1 MSNDNNHTT
10 VRRVNPEILEII
22 IFSIALIFVFFS
34 RFYSYLLF
42 HSIAELFSI
51 IIAGGV
57 FLVGWNSR
65 KYMKSSF
72 FLVLGISSL
81 FIAVIDLIHTLAYSG
96 MNIFV
101 GYTANLPTSLWIA
114 ARYLQAGSCLF
125 ASLLIKKSIKPSY
138 LFITYLSVAFI
149 LVFLIFATL
158 FPVCYIVG
166 SGLTPF
172 KVLSEY
178 IIVLV
183 LFVCLL
189 IIIKNKDEFD
199 KRVFF
204 LMIISII
211 TTMIAELAFTFYVGV
226 YDFSNLVGHIF
237 KIISFYLLYKS
248 IIQIGIEE
256 PFNLLFRKIKRSE
269 LELKNIIEHSGAGIT
284 MLNQDG
290 TYLLVN
296 KKAASDLGGKPKDFI
311 GKTLYDIFPKNT
323 ADEYFNSNRELIQM
337 EISRSYQ
344 RTFNLPTG
352 DKTYWI
358 VEQPLKD
365 IDEKS
370 FSLLSVAT
378 DITEKIKAEQFLKE
392 AEQRYR
398 TTFEQS
404 PDGIIILDPE
414 TLRAIEFNDVVCK
427 TLGYTREEFEK
438 LQINDYD
445 ALENPSETRVR
456 VEKIIKEG
464 RNDFETQFLTKN
476 REIRDIFV
484 AAKAI
489 TLSGKKYLQSTF
501 RDITDQK
508 KAEEKI
514 LNLSKFPSENPNPVL
529 RVNNEGVIYANKI
542 GMKVF
547 NITEGSHVPKILEES
562 INNALTNKEI
572 QDLEV
577 KLNKR
582 TYTLIVT
589 PVENVDYVNIYGMDI
604 TERKKAEERL
614 SQLISTVSHELRTPI
629 TVLLMSLEY
638 LTQHKGTIKED
649 LKEKLMDGISRNIHL
664 LNELAEDILLISR
677 IDENRLELKWKAYN
691 PLEIINE
698 ILYLM
703 EPIGKEKG
711 IHFEVDIDD
720 EIHLKGDPKRID
732 QLFRII
738 IDNAIKYSEENSKV
752 EIRAIKN
759 HQGKYNIN
767 KNPGTLFQFKNLG
780 HGIPKEDL
788 PYIFERFFR
797 AGNVNEIAGTGL
809 GLAIAKDLIEA
820 HKGNLFVESE
830 SEKGTTFYLFLPQIN
845 DIKNFKY

>member
-22 IFSIALIFVFFS
+22 IFSIALIFIFFS

-81 FIAVIDLIHTLAYSG
+81 FVAVIDLIHTLAYSG

-125 ASLLIKKSIKPSY
+125 ASLLIKKNIKPSY
-138 LFITYLSVAFI
+138 LFITYLSVALI
-149 LVFLIFATL
+149 LVLLIFATI
-158 FPVCYIVG
+158 FPVCYIMG
-166 SGLTPF
+166 FGLTPF
-172 KVLSEY
+172 KIVSEY
-178 IIVLV
+178 VIDLI
-183 LFVCLL
+183 LFICLL

-199 KRVFF
+199 KKVFS
-204 LMIISII
+204 LMISSII
-211 TTMIAELAFTFYVGV
+211 ATMIAELAFTFYIGV
-226 YDFSNLVGHIF
+226 YDLSNLVGHIF

-311 GKTLYDIFPKNT
+311 GKTLYDIFPKNI
-323 ADEYFNSNRELIQM
+323 ADEYFNSNRELIQR

-352 DKTYWI
+352 EKTYWI

-365 IDEKS
+365 IDEKNS
-370 FSLLSVAT
+370 SILSVAT
-378 DITEKIKAEQFLKE
+378 DITEKIKADQLLKE

-404 PDGIIILDPE
+404 PDGIIILDLE

-427 TLGYTREEFEK
+427 MLGYTREEFEK

-445 ALENPSETRVR
+445 TIETPSETRAR
-456 VEKIIKEG
+456 VEKILKEG
-464 RNDFETQFLTKN
+464 RDDFETQFLTKN
-476 REIRDIFV
+476 GEIKDIYV
-484 AAKAI
+484 TAKAI
-489 TLSGKKYLQSTF
+489 TLSGKKYFQSIF
-501 RDITDQK
+501 RDITERK

-529 RVNNEGVIYANKI
+529 RVNNERVIYANKI
-542 GMKVF
+542 GMKIF
-547 NITEGSHVPKILEES
+547 NITEGSHVPKSLEES
-562 INNALTNKEI
+562 INNALINKKI

-577 KLNKR
+577 ELNNR
-582 TYTLIVT
+582 TYTLIAT

-638 LTQHKGTIKED
+638 ITKNKGDLNEE
-649 LKEKLMDGISRNIHL
+649 LKEKLMDGIIRNVHL

-677 IDENRLELKWKAYN
+677 IDENRLEMELKEYS
-691 PLEIINE
+691 PLEILNE

-703 EPIGKEKG
+703 EPIGKEKK
-711 IHFEVDIDD
+711 IDFDIDVD
-720 EIHLKGDPKRID
+720 EQIHLKGDPKRID
-732 QLFRII
+732 QVFRII
-738 IDNAIKYSEENSKV
+738 IDNAIKYSKENSKV
-752 EIRAIKN
+752 EIHATN
-759 HQGKYNIN
+759 NYQGEYNLN
-767 KNPGTLFQFKNLG
+767 KTSGVLFKFKDYG
-780 HGIPKEDL
+780 RGILKEDL

-809 GLAIAKDLIEA
+809 GLAIAKDLIEV
-820 HKGNLFVESE
+820 HRGNIFVESE
-830 SEKGTTFYLFLPQIN
+830 LEKGTTFCLFLPQIN
-845 DIKNFKY
+845 DLKNFKY